1 MEKIDLNKIYKR
13 KKSDRDI
20 FQELMPFKVKEILLI
35 ANYYDSYT
43 IEREGQFSGKIFGE
57 YLQLNLFAAPRF
69 TSVANEEG
77 ALHELKKRHFDLI
90 IIMQDW
96 TKKLPSSPA
105 ITSKNSTPTSASL
118 CWSTITRTS
127 LTC

>member
-43 IEREGQFSGKIFGE
+43 IEREGQFSREDI
-57 YLQLNLFAAPRF
+57 R
-69 TSVANEEG
+69 
-77 ALHELKKRHFDLI
+77 
-90 IIMQDW
+90 
-96 TKKLPSSPA
+96 
-105 ITSKNSTPTSASL
+105 
-118 CWSTITRTS
+118 
-127 LTC
+127 

>member
-1 MEKIDLNKIYKR
+1 MYKTKHHGKRDLNKIYKR

-90 IIMQDW
+90 LSWQDW
-96 TKKLPSSPA
+96 TRKLLSSPA
-105 ITSKNSTPTSASL
+105 IT
-118 CWSTITRTS
+118 
-127 LTC
+127 

>member
-90 IIMQDW
+90 LSWQDW
-96 TKKLPSSPA
+96 TRKLLSSPA
-105 ITSKNSTPTSASL
+105 IT
-118 CWSTITRTS
+118 
-127 LTC
+127 

>member
-57 YLQLNLFAAPRF
+57 YLQL
-69 TSVANEEG
+69 TSLRSPFYLRG
-77 ALHELKKRHFDLI
+77 KRGS
-90 IIMQDW
+90 
-96 TKKLPSSPA
+96 SSPRVEETA
-105 ITSKNSTPTSASL
+105 F
-118 CWSTITRTS
+118 
-127 LTC
+127 